1 VQDFLGNYSCPSKYN
16 VAGTARTAAAA
27 AVSAHPSGGFYGL
40 QTNRTAARF
49 GGEVV
54 ALDGSDDED
63 EDEQMRKALC
73 LSLGDSA
80 GGDAS
85 ASTSAAAPTAAD
97 SSDSPVAPRS
107 LNGFAVADF
116 PLEAVPGSGAA
127 GGAKLQ
133 FRLLDGKKSVQVF
146 GGEQSLC
153 AVAAWAAAHVSK
165 HTGSPGA
172 RFEIMY
178 GFPQQKF
185 SELCTSATADS
196 LISAHSSTLNN
207 AVMSVR
213 LL

>member
-1 VQDFLGNYSCPSKYN
+1 MQDFLGNYSCPSKYN

-85 ASTSAAAPTAAD
+85 ASTAAD

-107 LNGFAVADF
+107 LDGFAVADF
-116 PLEAVPGSGAA
+116 PLDAVPGSGAA

-165 HTGSPGA
+165 HTGRPDA

-185 SELCTSATADS
+185 SELCTSASADS